1 MILIL
6 VLMGFYLIMNIID
19 IVLVFGLY
27 FLEMVFEDLKL
38 CNKFD
43 IRLRLCNY

>member
-6 VLMGFYLIMNIID
+6 VLKGFYLIMNIID

-27 FLEMVFEDLKL
+27 FLK
-38 CNKFD
+38 K
-43 IRLRLCNY
+43 NY